1 MGLRHLTYLVA
12 IAELHVRRAAEL
24 LRVTQAA
31 PMAGLRKTAPA
42 DQRPIGRP
50 TCGPSPAPPRDGP
63 RECVADVAAGSR
75 VSRRIDSR
83 LLDEAVDAYVD
94 WREECAGVWSAYGRW
109 LRATVVDAPLAFS
122 AYRAAVDREECA
134 AHVYGAL
141 MTRIAVALNREPETP
156 ACPTGFCVTSR
167 SSVLADRR
175 FLLRAAGTK
184 RCCETGPAPCLLMN
198 QPARDQ
204 NALTEPS
211 TSRATRGERAGTA
224 AVDAPDI
231 AYPALAR
238 GLGDRLGA
246 AITCAS
252 TEHFNLQTAR
262 SITVSESN
270 GRASIFLA
278 ALSTNLVAL
287 AFVGQMSRLGTA
299 FYAFALILLPALA
312 LVGVL
317 TFQRLVQSSIEDIAY
332 AERIGRLRDFYL
344 QLVPELEPYVVVVR
358 GQQEQAML
366 HGERLAPSAWQ
377 LTLTTAGMVA
387 VVDSVVIAACAGLLL
402 EAVGMASLA
411 LAIAVGALIGAAAL
425 SLHHRHHR
433 QARDAYRPEAI
444 DQASIFV
451 PLAQRADAP

>member
-1 MGLRHLTYLVA
+1 
-12 IAELHVRRAAEL
+12 
-24 LRVTQAA
+24 
-31 PMAGLRKTAPA
+31 
-42 DQRPIGRP
+42 
-50 TCGPSPAPPRDGP
+50 
-63 RECVADVAAGSR
+63 
-75 VSRRIDSR
+75 
-83 LLDEAVDAYVD
+83 
-94 WREECAGVWSAYGRW
+94 
-109 LRATVVDAPLAFS
+109 
-122 AYRAAVDREECA
+122 
-134 AHVYGAL
+134 
-141 MTRIAVALNREPETP
+141 
-156 ACPTGFCVTSR
+156 
-167 SSVLADRR
+167 
-175 FLLRAAGTK
+175 
-184 RCCETGPAPCLLMN
+184 MN
-198 QPARDQ
+198 QPARDHH
-204 NALTEPS
+204 ALTEPS